1 MNPNLL
7 QKLDGYDY
15 SDYNLKELSHHKDWN
30 NVIKKI
36 NPIISEM
43 DPDML
48 SYCQDKIS
56 NIYDKYLNVEGQPNF
71 EEAARIL
78 KADMEKDNGPTW
90 ICIIGQDFSFN
101 IKSQKE
107 ACLYAYLGKFGIL
120 LYKCQFHNLI
130 YKSKKHNYNQKI
142 ILNYS

>member
-120 LYKCQFHNLI
+120 
-130 YKSKKHNYNQKI
+130 I
-142 ILNYS
+142 I

>member
-1 MNPNLL
+1 MSSNLI
-7 QKLDGYDY
+7 QKLGDIDF
-15 SDYNLKELSHHKDWN
+15 SDYNLKSLTENKEWN

-36 NPIISEM
+36 HPIIAEM
-43 DPDML
+43 NPDML

-56 NIYDKYLNVEGQPNF
+56 NIYDKYLNVEGQPNL
-71 EEAARIL
+71 EEAAKIL
-78 KADMEKDNGPTW
+78 KADMERDNGPTW

-120 LYKCQFHNLI
+120 LYKC
-130 YKSKKHNYNQKI
+130 
-142 ILNYS
+142 

>member
-15 SDYNLKELSHHKDWN
+15 SDYNLKELSQHKDWN
-30 NVIKKI
+30 NIIKKL
-36 NPIISEM
+36 NPIICEM

-71 EEAARIL
+71 EEAAKIL

-101 IKSQKE
+101 VKSQKE
-107 ACLYAYLGKFGIL
+107 ACLYGYLGHFGVL
-120 LYKCQFHNLI
+120 LYKC
-130 YKSKKHNYNQKI
+130 
-142 ILNYS
+142 

>member
-1 MNPNLL
+1 MSSNLI
-7 QKLDGYDY
+7 QKLGDIDF
-15 SDYNLKELSHHKDWN
+15 SDYNLKSLTENKEWN

-36 NPIISEM
+36 HPIIAEM
-43 DPDML
+43 NPDML

-120 LYKCQFHNLI
+120 LYKC
-130 YKSKKHNYNQKI
+130 
-142 ILNYS
+142 

>member
-15 SDYNLKELSHHKDWN
+15 SEYNLKELSQHKDWN

-43 DPDML
+43 DTDML

-56 NIYDKYLNVEGQPNF
+56 NSF
-71 EEAARIL
+71 TIL
-78 KADMEKDNGPTW
+78 STSA
-90 ICIIGQDFSFN
+90 IGSSPVT
-101 IKSQKE
+101 K
-107 ACLYAYLGKFGIL
+107 
-120 LYKCQFHNLI
+120 
-130 YKSKKHNYNQKI
+130 
-142 ILNYS
+142 